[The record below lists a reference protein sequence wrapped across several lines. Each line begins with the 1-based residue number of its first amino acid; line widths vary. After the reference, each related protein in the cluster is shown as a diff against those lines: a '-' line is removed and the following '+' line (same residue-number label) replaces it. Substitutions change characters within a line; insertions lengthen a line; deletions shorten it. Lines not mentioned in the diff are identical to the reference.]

1 MKKLP
6 LILSIVALVG
16 VVALAIVN
24 FSCNTSKAETSVE
37 NAAVVA
43 EQGAIVYFNLDRV
56 INEYDMAND
65 LSSVVESKINS
76 ISEEVKRRG
85 TKLEK
90 EQKAF
95 TDKMNKGLMTQSTA
109 EVQYQ
114 KLLEQ
119 QNAYQ
124 NYTLQKEQ
132 EVAEEQQVMMN
143 QILDAINTYL
153 TELNAEKKY
162 AMILTTQGG
171 ILPAPVVTGDAAL
184 DITDAVIEGLNAKYV
199 KEKAQ

>member
-6 LILSIVALVG
+6 LILSIVALAG

-24 FSCNTSKAETSVE
+24 FSRGTSKTDTVVE
-37 NAAVVA
+37 NTAVVA

-90 EQKAF
+90 EQKSF

-132 EVAEEQQVMMN
+132 EIAEEQQVMMN

-171 ILPAPVVTGDAAL
+171 ILPAPVVTGDSAL

>member
-6 LILSIVALVG
+6 LILSIVALAG

-24 FSCNTSKAETSVE
+24 FSRGTSKTETAVE
-37 NAAVVA
+37 NTAVVA

-90 EQKAF
+90 EQKSF

-132 EVAEEQQVMMN
+132 EIAEEQQVMMN

-171 ILPAPVVTGDAAL
+171 ILPAPVVTGDSAL

>member
-1 MKKLP
+1 M
-6 LILSIVALVG
+6 SIVALVG
-16 VVALAIVN
+16 LVALTIVT
-24 FSCNTSKAETSVE
+24 FSKGSDKDE
-37 NAAVVA
+37 AAVESTETVLG
-43 EQGAIVYFNLDRV
+43 QGAIVYFNLDRV

-90 EQKAF
+90 DQKAF
-95 TDKMNKGLMTQSTA
+95 NDKINKGLMTQSTA

-114 KLLEQ
+114 KILEQ

-124 NYTLQKEQ
+124 NYAIQKEQ
-132 EVAEEQQVMMN
+132 EIAEEQQVMMN

-153 TELNAEKKY
+153 VELNAEKKY
-162 AMILTTQGG
+162 AMILASQGG
-171 ILPAPVVTGDAAL
+171 ILPAPVVTGDATL
-184 DITDAVIEGLNAKYV
+184 DITDTVIEGINAAYV
-199 KEKAQ
+199 KQKAE